1 VRAIF
6 NTSVWLQAGQYLSLA
21 AQIPAKQKS
30 GCRPLR
36 FAVVYGAGLPVL
48 ASHTELNQTNKSR
61 FLRAGEAVGL
71 AFQIDLSAKWPPFQ
85 NLTAFIS
92 AGCDLH
98 RNRHAMRSNVVYR
111 YRDLTPPC
119 ALVPPASCFISE
131 MAYVIRSARHLTP
144 IFPF

>member
-71 AFQIDLSAKWPPFQ
+71 AFQIDLSAKCASFSKSNRFHIRRMRFAQKSPRDAIECR
-85 NLTAFIS
+85 LSIS
-92 AGCDLH
+92 RFDSPMRPCTPCLLLH
-98 RNRHAMRSNVVYR
+98 K
-111 YRDLTPPC
+111 
-119 ALVPPASCFISE
+119 
-131 MAYVIRSARHLTP
+131 
-144 IFPF
+144 